1 MTGVTSSPW
10 RDSFQFDRSDVRY
23 LKVRDSA
30 SRFAVVQFGVCPFRW
45 DSSNQSFVAY
55 PYNFYVFPRQ
65 ELSGFGP
72 CNEFLCQTT
81 SMDFLAKYQ
90 FDFNACIHEGIS
102 YLSREQEREAIR
114 SLNSTHDSECSDI
127 SKLNDVRDIPS
138 VNMADILFTA
148 RMKDKFSEWRDGLLQ
163 EQNRSDQI
171 QGSRKDS
178 KQQFQLIFFKT
189 HPALKLDGFTSRQL
203 KLIQLVIKKH
213 FKDLSYINVN
223 NEVSGSQQIVVYT
236 DSEDELNLLL
246 KEVKE
251 ENQRAKEMKIQAAVG
266 FRHVIDLLSSEQKL
280 IVGHNC
286 FLDIAHVYSKFIGPL
301 PETPEKFVAS
311 VNKCFPHIVDTKI
324 LMNTNSMLQERMKKS
339 RKSLASAFSMF
350 CPQIA
355 AGSKSTELV
364 TPSQVKV
371 KVEVDDSRSSS
382 WNPGGKHEAGYDAFM
397 TGCIFAQLCSD
408 LGVDFKLHESSK
420 QLAFNEKLQKYI
432 NHLYLSYM
440 HGDIIDLNTG
450 YTVENSSPSYNL
462 KRRYQQILFENIV
475 IIWGF
480 PSNLK
485 ASEVREC
492 LSKVFGLTSVVSV
505 YHLDAT
511 AVFIQF
517 NKTQLVSDFL
527 LLKESLERSNG
538 PISVLHPLGKLLEG
552 GNTCA
557 ANYDAYKEICG
568 SPLSETLFAD
578 QAKAVGMKW
587 KTKLIEYKESL
598 RSDKHENPTIEENV
612 NDAAMSL

>member
-1 MTGVTSSPW
+1 MS
-10 RDSFQFDRSDVRY
+10 
-23 LKVRDSA
+23 
-30 SRFAVVQFGVCPFRW
+30 
-45 DSSNQSFVAY
+45 
-55 PYNFYVFPRQ
+55 
-65 ELSGFGP
+65 
-72 CNEFLCQTT
+72 
-81 SMDFLAKYQ
+81 
-90 FDFNACIHEGIS
+90 GIS

-114 SLNSTHDSECSDI
+114 SLNSTHDSEWSDI
-127 SKLNDVRDIPS
+127 SKLNDVRDTPS

-163 EQNRSDQI
+163 EQNQSGQI
-171 QGSRKDS
+171 QGTRKDS
-178 KQQFQLIFFKT
+178 KQQFQEMFFKT

-203 KLIQLVIKKH
+203 KLIQLVVKKH
-213 FKDLSYINVN
+213 FKDLSYFNVN

-251 ENQRAKEMKIQAAVG
+251 ENHRAKEAKIQSAVG

-301 PETPEKFVAS
+301 PGTPEEFVAS
-311 VNKCFPHIVDTKI
+311 VNKCFPHIADTKI
-324 LMNTNSMLQERMKKS
+324 LMNTNFMLQERMKKS
-339 RKSLASAFSMF
+339 KKSLAAAFTMF

-355 AGSKSTELV
+355 GGSKSTELV
-364 TPSQVKV
+364 SPSHVKV
-371 KVEVDDSRSSS
+371 NVEVDDSRSSS

-397 TGCIFAQLCSD
+397 TGCIFAQLCND

-420 QLAFNEKLQKYI
+420 QLAFNEKLRKYI
-432 NHLYLSYM
+432 NHLYLSWM

-450 YTVENSSPSYNL
+450 DKVANSTPSYNL
-462 KRRYQQILFENIV
+462 KRRYPKIMFENIV

-480 PSNLK
+480 PSNIK
-485 ASEVREC
+485 AGEVREC
-492 LSKVFGLTSVVSV
+492 ISKAFGLTAIVSV

-511 AVFIQF
+511 AVFVQF
-517 NKTQLVSDFL
+517 SKTELVSDFL

-538 PISVLHPLGKLLEG
+538 PISVLHPLAKLLEG

-557 ANYDAYKEICG
+557 ANYDTYKEICG

-578 QAKAVGMKW
+578 QANKVSMKW
-587 KTKLIEYKESL
+587 KTKLIENKISLSSEEHESSCLHDNANDVALNLVEKIKPNKIDQL
-598 RSDKHENPTIEENV
+598 RNDQSRGQASPSEIEESCVAEAN
-612 NDAAMSL
+612 L